1 MFYFGFWVFS
11 LGIIGLGQYYHG
23 LDRPSRE
30 KKTIRI
36 PTGYNKGDIRIQN
49 IYIKTYPRCRV
60 GHLLKKRKYL
70 TNLSRKGCNTI
81 YNTAKT
87 LFSSKFWPQHYAD
100 GEKSQTAQ
108 TISFAMYIPTR
119 NVSQSWSINIQAS
132 IYLTELLAFHLAL
145 K

>member
-1 MFYFGFWVFS
+1 V
-11 LGIIGLGQYYHG
+11 
-23 LDRPSRE
+23 

-36 PTGYNKGDIRIQN
+36 PTGYNQGDIRIQN

-60 GHLLKKRKYL
+60 GYLLKKRKYL
-70 TNLSRKGCNTI
+70 TNLSRKGCNTM

-87 LFSSKFWPQHYAD
+87 LFSAKFRPQHYAD

-119 NVSQSWSINIQAS
+119 NVSQSWSLNSQAS